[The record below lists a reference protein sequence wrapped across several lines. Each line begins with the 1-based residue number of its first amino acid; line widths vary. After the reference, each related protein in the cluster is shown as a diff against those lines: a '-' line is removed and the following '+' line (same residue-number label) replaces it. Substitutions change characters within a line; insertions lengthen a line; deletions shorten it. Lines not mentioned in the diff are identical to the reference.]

1 MKDPMKDPMGYK
13 NIKALEELIKK
24 AKLEC
29 EVENDIGTAIKV
41 SLMMPAV
48 VNLINEGVFETYT
61 NNLGIMSLTEMD
73 HFLTDFFKLLI
84 FMKSSLQSRKI
95 PLKSTQPS
103 NDGVDETNIY
113 VDGVKVKSIKE
124 KSSKDKHKAKVDLSK
139 LAALFN
145 DPAFINFINKED
157 DEEDD
162 EDDEDDD
169 DIHNA

>member
-157 DEEDD
+157 DEEDY

-169 DIHNA
+169 IHNA